1 MSKRDYYEILGVA
14 KNASDDDIKKAY
26 RKLAMK
32 YHPDRNTDGDKE
44 AAELKFKEAKEAY
57 ECLSDP
63 QKRDAY
69 NRHGHASTDPN
80 FNQGFHPGGPGAQWT
95 HNVNINDIF
104 GSMFGGAGNPFAD
117 MFGRHQ
123 QQQPQTQRHVL
134 TITLEDAFTGKQLR
148 LPGGLSINVP
158 AGVRPGTKFYAENAI
173 YQIEI
178 HQHQRFKRS
187 NDDLLVDVDISAI
200 EAMLGVE
207 AQLDHLDKTT
217 LQFSIPAGIQNGQIV
232 RLGSKGMR
240 NPETDRRGDLLV
252 RISVSTPKSLTTEQI
267 AFLKTMQRREMLNI

>member
-14 KNASDDDIKKAY
+14 RNASDDDIKKAY

-63 QKRDAY
+63 QKREAY

-80 FNQGFHPGGPGAQWT
+80 FNPGFSGGPQWS
-95 HNVNINDIF
+95 HNVDINEIF
-104 GSMFGGAGNPFAD
+104 GNMFGGGPSPFD
-117 MFGRHQ
+117 GFFNRHQ
-123 QQQPQTQRHVL
+123 QHTQRQVI
-134 TITLEDAFTGKQLR
+134 TITLEDAYTGKQLR
-148 LPGGLSINVP
+148 LSGGLSINVP
-158 AGVRPGTKFYAENAI
+158 AGVRPGTKFFSENVI
-173 YQIEI
+173 YQVEI
-178 HQHQRFKRS
+178 HQHHKFKRS

-207 AQLDHLDKTT
+207 AQIDHLDKTT

-232 RLGSKGMR
+232 RLANKGMR
-240 NPETDRRGDLLV
+240 NPETDRKGDLLV
-252 RISVSTPKSLTTEQI
+252 RIAVTTPRSLTAEQI